1 MLFVSITF
9 FNVVFGW
16 KSWFVSRVECR
27 ESFFW
32 LFLGTLN
39 GREVG
44 EFALRHGVCLFR
56 DRFPLNT
63 DCDTRPHFNQYTI
76 ARLTG
81 IQSISRALLQNVLSL
96 FG

>member
-1 MLFVSITF
+1 MLFFGITF
-9 FNVVFGW
+9 CNVDFAW
-16 KSWFVSRVECR
+16 KSWFVSRVVCR

-56 DRFPLNT
+56 DCF
-63 DCDTRPHFNQYTI
+63 H
-76 ARLTG
+76 
-81 IQSISRALLQNVLSL
+81 
-96 FG
+96 